1 MHECALSSKPT
12 GKITQPRGY
21 LDQYASVE
29 ISNTSIDF
37 SYHFKLWNVASA
49 PMCILIKEDSQILS
63 QLKEGDTFNMKY
75 YTCDAL
81 SPAEFKETAIR
92 HITKDNKGRFK
103 GHYVVQ
109 LEILENQEAKKS
121 H

>member
-1 MHECALSSKPT
+1 MHECAVTSKQT
-12 GKITQPRGY
+12 GKITQSGSD

-29 ISNTSIDF
+29 ISNNSIEL

-63 QLKEGDTFNMKY
+63 KLKEGDTFNMKY

-81 SPAEFKETAIR
+81 SPAEYKETAIR

-109 LEILENQEAKKS
+109 LEILENQEAKRS